1 MHPKRPLP
9 ARAVIVAGLVVVTET
24 SFTLEIARAP
34 ECARLAREAI
44 LEALPESESR
54 DSLEAI
60 ASELVTNAYV
70 HGTGP
75 ITMTVAL
82 NGNEMHIDVTNHIRD
97 SGIKLIAGIVSSDS
111 DHGRGL
117 ALVELLAQSWE
128 YSVKD
133 SGITELTV
141 SASITA

>member
-1 MHPKRPLP
+1 
-9 ARAVIVAGLVVVTET
+9 VTET
-24 SFTLEIARAP
+24 SFILEIARTP

-82 NGNEMHIDVTNHIRD
+82 NGNELHIDVTNHVQE
-97 SGIKLIAGIVSSDS
+97 SGIKLIAGNVSSDS

-128 YSVKD
+128 YSVKN
-133 SGITELTV
+133 SVFTELTELTV

>member
-1 MHPKRPLP
+1 M
-9 ARAVIVAGLVVVTET
+9 IVAGLVAVTELSFALEVAHT
-24 SFTLEIARAP
+24 S

-44 LEALPESESR
+44 LEAFPESEGR

-60 ASELVTNAYV
+60 ASELVTNAYM

-75 ITMTVAL
+75 ITMKVARH
-82 NGNEMHIDVTNHIRD
+82 GNVLHIDVTNHIQD
-97 SGIKLIAGIVSSDS
+97 SGIKLIAGNVSSDS

-117 ALVELLAQSWE
+117 ALVELLAESWK

-133 SGITELTV
+133 SELTV
-141 SASITA
+141 SATVI

>member
-1 MHPKRPLP
+1 M
-9 ARAVIVAGLVVVTET
+9 IVAGLVAVTET
-24 SFTLEIARAP
+24 SFTLEIARTP

-44 LEALPESESR
+44 LEALPESEGR

-60 ASELVTNAYV
+60 ASELVTNAYM

-75 ITMTVAL
+75 ITMTVARK
-82 NGNEMHIDVTNHIRD
+82 GNALHIDITNHVQD
-97 SGIKLIAGIVSSDS
+97 SGISLTPKNVSSDS

-133 SGITELTV
+133 SGFTELTV
-141 SASITA
+141 SASITG

>member
-1 MHPKRPLP
+1 
-9 ARAVIVAGLVVVTET
+9 VSVAGLVAVTEL
-24 SFTLEIARAP
+24 SFTLEIARTP

-44 LEALPESESR
+44 LEALPESEGR

-75 ITMTVAL
+75 ITMAVERH
-82 NGNEMHIDVTNHIRD
+82 GNTLHIDVTNHVLD
-97 SGIKLIAGIVSSDS
+97 SGIELTPKHVTYDS

-128 YSVKD
+128 YSVND
-133 SGITELTV
+133 LQLTV
-141 SASITA
+141 GASVTG

>member
-1 MHPKRPLP
+1 M
-9 ARAVIVAGLVVVTET
+9 IVAGLVAVTEA
-24 SFTLEIARAP
+24 SFTLEIARTP

-44 LEALPESESR
+44 LEALPESAGR

-60 ASELVTNAYV
+60 ASELVTNAYM

-75 ITMTVAL
+75 ITMKVARH
-82 NGNEMHIDVTNHIRD
+82 GNALHIDVTNHLPE
-97 SGIKLIAGIVSSDS
+97 SGIELTPKSVTSDS

-133 SGITELTV
+133 SELTEPVELTV
-141 SASITA
+141 RASVTA

>member
-1 MHPKRPLP
+1 
-9 ARAVIVAGLVVVTET
+9 
-24 SFTLEIARAP
+24 
-34 ECARLAREAI
+34 LAREAI
-44 LEALPESESR
+44 LEALPESEGR

-75 ITMTVAL
+75 ITMAVKRH
-82 NGNEMHIDVTNHIRD
+82 GNTLHIDVTNHVLD
-97 SGIKLIAGIVSSDS
+97 SGIELTPKHVTYDS

-128 YSVKD
+128 YSVND
-133 SGITELTV
+133 LQLTV
-141 SASITA
+141 GASVTG

>member
-1 MHPKRPLP
+1 
-9 ARAVIVAGLVVVTET
+9 VSVAGLVAVTEA
-24 SFTLEIARAP
+24 SFTLEIARTP

-44 LEALPESESR
+44 LEAFPESGAR

-75 ITMTVAL
+75 ITMTVAQ
-82 NGNEMHIDVTNHIRD
+82 NGNTMHIEVSNQIDD
-97 SGIKLIAGIVSSDS
+97 SGIALFAENVPSDS

-117 ALVELLAQSWE
+117 ALVELLADSWE

-133 SGITELTV
+133 SGLTELTV
-141 SASITA
+141 SASVS

>member
-1 MHPKRPLP
+1 M
-9 ARAVIVAGLVVVTET
+9 IVAGLVAVTELSFALEVAHT
-24 SFTLEIARAP
+24 S

-44 LEALPESESR
+44 LEAFPESEGR

-60 ASELVTNAYV
+60 ASELVTNAYM

-75 ITMTVAL
+75 ITMKVARH
-82 NGNEMHIDVTNHIRD
+82 GNVLHIDVTNHIQD
-97 SGIKLIAGIVSSDS
+97 SGIKLIAGNVSSDS

-117 ALVELLAQSWE
+117 ALVELLAESWK

-133 SGITELTV
+133 SVITV
-141 SASITA
+141 SATVI

>member
-1 MHPKRPLP
+1 MN
-9 ARAVIVAGLVVVTET
+9 VAGLVAVTEL
-24 SFTLEIARAP
+24 SFTLECARTP

-44 LEALPESESR
+44 LEALPESKGR

-60 ASELVTNAYV
+60 ASELVTNAFM

-75 ITMTVAL
+75 ITMTVARQ
-82 NGNEMHIDVTNHIRD
+82 GNTFHIDVTNHVQ
-97 SGIKLIAGIVSSDS
+97 SSALSLTPTNVSSDS

-133 SGITELTV
+133 SVITVRATV
-141 SASITA
+141 F